1 MGPSQGAD
9 GLPLRSREVGKVK
22 SKIGGWLF
30 QPPLFLSGDCR
41 VYYAQTMPRREG
53 HFMKEFFVD
62 GWGALVLLLL
72 IAPPILA
79 LRISTFMKFMRW
91 FIRQWRSSR

>member
-1 MGPSQGAD
+1 
-9 GLPLRSREVGKVK
+9 
-22 SKIGGWLF
+22 
-30 QPPLFLSGDCR
+30 
-41 VYYAQTMPRREG
+41 
-53 HFMKEFFVD
+53 MKEFFVD

-72 IAPPILA
+72 IALPILA

>member
-1 MGPSQGAD
+1 
-9 GLPLRSREVGKVK
+9 
-22 SKIGGWLF
+22 
-30 QPPLFLSGDCR
+30 
-41 VYYAQTMPRREG
+41 MPRLEG
-53 HFMKEFFVD
+53 HLMREFFVD